1 MSYITHLTVIGA
13 SNDRDLAAR
22 TPLQHDTSSLSF
34 IAAHCTNLQ
43 KLTYV
48 VAEDICAEKHLSKES
63 KWQTDMDDMAQAF
76 LAVAVSCTELKD
88 LRIKWCNDIDDWSV
102 TMLVKDVSWEGE
114 QEGVV
119 QRVRGVMAEAMEAMS

>member
-48 VAEDICAEKHLSKES
+48 VAEDICEEKHLSKES
-63 KWQTDMDDMAQAF
+63 KWQNDMADMAQAF
-76 LAVAVSCTELKD
+76 LAVVVSCTELKD
-88 LRIKWCNDIDDWSV
+88 LRIRWCNDIDDWSNPL
-102 TMLVKDVSWEGE
+102 LVKDVSWEGE
-114 QEGVV
+114 QDNVV
-119 QRVRGVMAEAMEAMS
+119 QWVRGVMAETLKR